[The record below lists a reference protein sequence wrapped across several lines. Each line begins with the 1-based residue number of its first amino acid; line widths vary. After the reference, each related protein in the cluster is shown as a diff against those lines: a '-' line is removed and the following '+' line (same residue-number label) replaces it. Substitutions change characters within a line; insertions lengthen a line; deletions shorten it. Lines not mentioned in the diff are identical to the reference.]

1 MDASSSFGKKPRLQ
15 NACDGC
21 RKRKVRCDSATA
33 THGICSRCFTL
44 GIECT
49 HNLEN
54 KRRGPK
60 LGSQLD
66 AARALVSK
74 ILSTFN
80 PFVVPQ
86 EPGEVKDM
94 LVELANY
101 ARCLERQL
109 LLAREA
115 SPEVGS
121 IATST
126 YSIDKNEPKKLDEQ
140 QEIKDSIDSLTLELG
155 QVTFDQPEPHFGK
168 SNHFLLIDSAMDARR
183 TDLGGRTGALIS
195 RTVFTKIRQ
204 PPFWEPRP
212 WNELFQRPLNPL
224 VYPPDD
230 LLCDLIDLYFRR
242 INPIFP
248 LLHRPTFERLVSDSL
263 HLRDRAFG
271 RAVLAVCA
279 VASRHTDDPRTLSEG
294 TAPDSRGWRYFQQI
308 EPLQACSEEPSLYS
322 TQMLNLCVLYLQGS
336 PQPDRAWL
344 MLGNGIRMAQELGM
358 HRRASDKDRGT
369 PEYELRKRAFW
380 LLVATDI
387 TVSAIIG
394 RPRAT
399 FPEDYDVESPIEC
412 DDGFWEC
419 PGGTGKRF
427 IQPDGQPSSLSFFLA
442 YLKLLEIVGQAQ
454 RTLYSIGKSDVRSGG
469 GASSVDWKQ
478 QAVVE
483 LDSALNDFMDQIP
496 HHLKWDPDMVD
507 PVFLHQSATLYLTYH
522 WVQIHVHRPF
532 IPRPGRDPVLPFPSL
547 SICSNAARRIIHIAE
562 SLQARRDSGALP
574 LEMIPNILIPLFA
587 ATMILLVSIWR
598 PHQSPKH
605 LQDSE
610 KDMSAVY
617 RSLQLLQKHENRY
630 PIASCVREILNSVIA
645 VGQTPRARGPLKRSS
660 PEGGCEY
667 PLRPAPPPSQS
678 RASNESIPPGD
689 CPGDF
694 ADPLGAPFGQSDNVA
709 SISSILEPQ
718 AFASSSQDNHNTFR
732 YLESTLDLKESSEQD
747 NSREPTDAE
756 GLLTDNLLL
765 DLDFLR
771 SASMPVSAENLDFTF
786 TNQEDWNLFMSGV
799 DNMLS
804 GGAAEYM
811 TQTF

>member
-1 MDASSSFGKKPRLQ
+1 MSIALQ
-15 NACDGC
+15 
-21 RKRKVRCDSATA
+21 R
-33 THGICSRCFTL
+33 I
-44 GIECT
+44 
-49 HNLEN
+49 
-54 KRRGPK
+54 
-60 LGSQLD
+60 QLD

-74 ILSTFN
+74 ILSALH

-140 QEIKDSIDSLTLELG
+140 REIEDSIDSLTLELG

-183 TDLGGRTGALIS
+183 ADLGGRTGALIS
-195 RTVFTKIRQ
+195 HTVFTRIRQ
-204 PPFWEPRP
+204 PPFWDLCPWHEP
-212 WNELFQRPLNPL
+212 LKRPLVPF

-248 LLHRPTFERLVSDSL
+248 LLHRPTFERLVSDGL

-294 TAPDSRGWRYFQQI
+294 TAPDNSRGWRYFRQI

-336 PQPDRAWL
+336 PKPDRAWL
-344 MLGNGIRMAQELGM
+344 MLGNGIRIAQELGM
-358 HRRASDKDRGT
+358 HRRASDKGRGT

-380 LLVATDI
+380 LLVATDT
-387 TVSAIIG
+387 TVCAILG

-399 FPEDYDVESPIEC
+399 FSEDYDVELPIEC

-454 RTLYSIGKSDVRSGG
+454 RTLYSIGKSDVRSRGG
-469 GASSVDWKQ
+469 VSSVDWKQ

-483 LDSALNDFMDQIP
+483 LDSALNDFMDHIP
-496 HHLKWDPDMVD
+496 HHL
-507 PVFLHQSATLYLTYH
+507 
-522 WVQIHVHRPF
+522 
-532 IPRPGRDPVLPFPSL
+532 
-547 SICSNAARRIIHIAE
+547 
-562 SLQARRDSGALP
+562 
-574 LEMIPNILIPLFA
+574 
-587 ATMILLVSIWR
+587 SIWR
-598 PHQSPKH
+598 PRQSPKH

-610 KDMSAVY
+610 KDMSTVH
-617 RSLQLLQKHENRY
+617 RSLQLLQKYENRY
-630 PIASCVREILNSVIA
+630 PIASCVREILNAVIA

-678 RASNESIPPGD
+678 RTSNEGIPPGD
-689 CPGDF
+689 CPRDF
-694 ADPLGAPFGQSDNVA
+694 ADLLGTPFGHSDNVA
-709 SISSILEPQ
+709 SIGSILGPQ
-718 AFASSSQDNHNTFR
+718 AFASSLQGNHNTFR
-732 YLESTLDLKESSEQD
+732 GLESALDFNEPSEQD
-747 NSREPTDAE
+747 NLREPTGTE
-756 GLLTDNLLL
+756 GLPTDNLLL
-765 DLDFLR
+765 DSDFLR
-771 SASMPVSAENLDFTF
+771 STSMPVSAENLDFTYAL
-786 TNQEDWNLFMSGV
+786 QSSLFA
-799 DNMLS
+799 DIYFLS
-804 GGAAEYM
+804 EGLLTKKTGICS
-811 TQTF
+811 